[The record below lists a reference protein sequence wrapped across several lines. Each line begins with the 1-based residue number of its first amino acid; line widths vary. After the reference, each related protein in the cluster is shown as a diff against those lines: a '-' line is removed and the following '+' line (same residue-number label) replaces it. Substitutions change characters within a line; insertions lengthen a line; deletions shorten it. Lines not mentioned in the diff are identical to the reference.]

1 MPQDFADVDDLD
13 ASDSSDDEAQIRA
26 LITGWA
32 AAVHRGDLAGVIADH
47 AQDLVMFDEP
57 PPHQG
62 IRGLAAYRAAW
73 PPFFAWQA
81 QGACFDIESLDITA
95 GSDVAYAH
103 ALVRCATPEELDQH
117 PGFRLRLTFGL
128 RKERGRWL
136 VAHEHHS
143 FPHD

>member
-1 MPQDFADVDDLD
+1 
-13 ASDSSDDEAQIRA
+13 
-26 LITGWA
+26 
-32 AAVHRGDLAGVIADH
+32 
-47 AQDLVMFDEP
+47 MFDVP
-57 PPHQG
+57 PPDEG

-95 GSDVAYAH
+95 GTDVAYAY
-103 ALVRCATPEELDQH
+103 ALLRCAMPGELAAH
-117 PGFRLRLTFGL
+117 PTLRLRLTFGL
-128 RKERGRWL
+128 RKENGRWL